1 MIFEN
6 NKVYDVLKYI
16 AMIALP
22 AISTF
27 YTLLSETWGL
37 PHGPEITAT
46 INGVGTLLGALLVI
60 SSSQYN
66 KSIKSK

>member
-6 NKVYDVLKYI
+6 NKIYDILKYI
-16 AMIALP
+16 SMIALP
-22 AISTF
+22 AICAF
-27 YTLLSETWGL
+27 YTTLSETWGL

-60 SSSQYN
+60 SSNQYKKN
-66 KSIKSK
+66 LQSK